1 MRPLIPWFEPV
12 QLPLPGGLTIH
23 GFGVM
28 VAVAFLLGGWMA
40 KRFLDARGL
49 DGSAIDRLIGW
60 LVIGVFVGGH
70 IGHLVFYEPQT
81 LLDDPLSILRL
92 WEGLS
97 SMGGFRACVPI
108 TWWFFTKRE
117 QKPFWPY
124 AEGVAFGLPFA
135 WIWARIGCFM
145 AHDHPGGQTDFWLG
159 VYGMCE
165 IGGKDVACHDLGLY
179 EAMYAAVLFVFW
191 QLLDRKDRPTGFYV
205 GMLALCYGPVRF
217 GMDFLRTVDVRYFG
231 LTPGQYGATLI
242 SLVGLAVLLKRRGA
256 PVLARTAPPEA
267 G

>member
-1 MRPLIPWFEPV
+1 MHPLIPWFEPV
-12 QLPLPGGLTIH
+12 RLELGGGLAIH

-40 KRFLDARGL
+40 KRFADARGL

-60 LVIGVFVGGH
+60 LVLGVFVGGH
-70 IGHLVFYEPQT
+70 LGHLVFYEPQR
-81 LLDDPLSILRL
+81 LVEDPMSVFRI

-97 SMGGFRACVPI
+97 SMGGFIACVPI

-117 QKPFWPY
+117 RKPFWPY
-124 AEGVAFGLPFA
+124 AEAVAFGLPFA

-145 AHDHPGGQTDFWLG
+145 AHDHPGLPTDFWLG
-159 VYGMCE
+159 VYGMCS
-165 IGGKDVACHDLGLY
+165 DHPVTVACHDLGLY
-179 EAMYAAVLFVFW
+179 EAMYAAVLFGVW
-191 QLLDRKDRPTGFYV
+191 QVLDRKDRPVGFYV

-217 GMDFLRTVDVRYFG
+217 VLDTLRTVDVRYLG
-231 LTPGQYGATLI
+231 LTPGQYGA
-242 SLVGLAVLLKRRGA
+242 LVVSAIGVAVLARRRHA
-256 PVLARTAPPEA
+256 PVLAKTAPQSS